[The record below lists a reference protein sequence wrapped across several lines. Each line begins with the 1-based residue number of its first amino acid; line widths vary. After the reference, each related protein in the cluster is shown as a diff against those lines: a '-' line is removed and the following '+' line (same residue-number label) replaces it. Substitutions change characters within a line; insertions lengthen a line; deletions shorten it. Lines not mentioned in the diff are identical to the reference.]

1 MVMQVSQIVF
11 ERQLGLKEPSVR
23 EVYYC
28 KNGKSIVKGKFML
41 SFRFR
46 NHLYLLGLSLYLS
59 FKAATLPFQSTVVV
73 FVFQVL
79 SRNLNSFF
87 FFLIHEMGYDLHFST
102 STLQ

>member
-41 SFRFR
+41 SFRF
-46 NHLYLLGLSLYLS
+46 
-59 FKAATLPFQSTVVV
+59 
-73 FVFQVL
+73 
-79 SRNLNSFF
+79 
-87 FFLIHEMGYDLHFST
+87 
-102 STLQ
+102 